1 MEAILLQFYLH
12 HSHTTYNDFTTI
24 ANQNRKLLISFLSSI
39 TDVASPLSSWISIE
53 TIPNYDDFPHLFL
66 SEQLAKSDLGPI
78 SIGWLVGF
86 SDPITPGSVDL

>member
-1 MEAILLQFYLH
+1 M
-12 HSHTTYNDFTTI
+12 
-24 ANQNRKLLISFLSSI
+24 

-53 TIPNYDDFPHLFL
+53 TLPNYDDFPHLFL

-86 SDPITPGSVDL
+86 SDPITPGSVDLGSCSIDHIFGISLPAVHR